1 MALHSFS
8 ALWIAQNATCVRLKK
23 WCCRGFQIW
32 TLTSDCEIRIKNFK
46 VQSSKLKVRSER
58 SKLKFR
64 SAWNTAFSN
73 LRKSHFG
80 LVKRLNM
87 SSKWYLRTWIL
98 ALSNSSKSHFELVKR
113 EKLSWMWNV
122 SIWNVAFSILC
133 KSHFRLVKRR
143 KMSSKWDAITWSI
156 NFSHRPVNSF
166 DAFRPAE
173 NVPCVSLKKRYFK
186 EWKCTLNSFSA
197 SWLAPNASCLSLKKR
212 CFKCFEIW
220 PLTFHFWPWTL
231 NF

>member
-98 ALSNSSKSHFELVKR
+98 ALSNSSKSHFELVKM
-113 EKLSWMWNV
+113 EKLSSKWNV
-122 SIWNVAFSILC
+122 STWTVAFSTLR
-133 KSHFRLVKRR
+133 KSHFRLVKKR
-143 KMSSKWDAITWSI
+143 KGVKSAMQGLESSIKRCI
-156 NFSHRPVNSF
+156 NFSHCTLNSF
-166 DAFRPAE
+166 YAFRAAQ
-173 NVPCVSLKKRYFK
+173 NAPCVCLKKRCFK
-186 EWKCTLNSFSA
+186 EWKFTLNSFSA
-197 SWLAPNASCLSLKKR
+197 SWLAQMRLA
-212 CFKCFEIW
+212 
-220 PLTFHFWPWTL
+220 
-231 NF
+231 